1 MKGAGYPTLCRRV
14 RRSIP
19 LPAISALLESSERS
33 PVIIPSGTHIMVTKL
48 WAKLRA
54 GESFGRIIGPPI
66 PEGLVSGLLFCA
78 AISLLAVMI
87 TNGYRFT
94 IGPLSM
100 SAHHLRNPLLLF
112 LALFMLKVWLRG
124 ARMGMSIMAR
134 LRSPLILFLGAVFI
148 YNLNGTTA
156 LSGDTFPARYLPLSL
171 LRELDFDL
179 DEFPFLYEPQV
190 PYFLRRING
199 YIVSAYPPWAAIFA
213 LPIYLLP
220 IFGGLDSRSPLL
232 PELEKLAASLITALS
247 VVILFCALRRLTRV
261 HIAWVI
267 AVVYAFGTSS
277 LSTSS
282 QALFQHGPSQFFLC
296 LTLLWLVRGLAEP
309 RFSAYA
315 GFPLAWA
322 IICRPT
328 NALIALPIGAYM
340 LHKHRAQMIGFLL
353 GILPP
358 CSLYMTYNMWYFGS
372 PLTTGFGGTAVGPA
386 SFWKGASYLLSTP
399 LREGLLG
406 ILVSPSRGL
415 FIYSP
420 IFVFA
425 FVGMVMVWRKSGHVF
440 LKYLSLS
447 PFLAIFLAAKWV
459 SWWGGHSYGPRL
471 LADITPILCV
481 YLYPPFERS
490 EGNRFLKFTL
500 LGLCGLSFS
509 FHALGAFGSGSWNF
523 TPTNVD
529 YTPERLWSWVDSPLV
544 YYVAEIVTDVRRTFT
559 QLYRIVMDRLTGLNA
574 PQ

>member
-1 MKGAGYPTLCRRV
+1 
-14 RRSIP
+14 
-19 LPAISALLESSERS
+19 
-33 PVIIPSGTHIMVTKL
+33 MVTEL
-48 WAKLRA
+48 WATLRA
-54 GESFGRIIGPPI
+54 GKSFGRIMGPPI

-78 AISLLAVMI
+78 AISLFAVMI
-87 TNGYRFT
+87 TSGYRFT
-94 IGPLSM
+94 IGPLRM

-112 LALFMLKVWLRG
+112 LALLMLKAWLRG
-124 ARMGMSIMAR
+124 ARMGMSTRAQ
-134 LRSPLILFLGAVFI
+134 LQSPLLLFLGVVFI

-179 DEFPFLYEPQV
+179 DEFPFLYEPQI
-190 PYFLRRING
+190 PYFLRQING
-199 YIVSAYPPWAAIFA
+199 YIVSAYPPWAAILV

-220 IFGGLDSRSPLL
+220 VFGGVDSRSPLL
-232 PELEKLAASLITALS
+232 PEVEKLAASLITALS
-247 VVILFCALRRLTRV
+247 VVILFYALRRLTRV
-261 HIAWVI
+261 HIAWRV
-267 AVVYAFGTSS
+267 AVVYALGTSS
-277 LSTSS
+277 FSTSS

-296 LTLLWLVRGLAEP
+296 LTLYWFVRSLEKP

-340 LHKHRAQMIGFLL
+340 LHQRRDQMLGFLL
-353 GILPP
+353 ASLPP
-358 CSLYMTYNMWYFGS
+358 FTLYMTYNMRYFGS
-372 PLTTGFGGTAVGPA
+372 PLTTGFGGTAVSPA
-386 SFWKGASYLLSTP
+386 AFWKGTSYFLGTP
-399 LREGLLG
+399 LWEGLLG

-415 FIYSP
+415 LIYSP

-425 FVGMVMVWRKSGHVF
+425 FVGMVMVWSKSGHVF

-447 PFLAIFLAAKWV
+447 PFLAIFLVAKWV

-471 LADITPILCV
+471 LADITPIICV
-481 YLYPPFERS
+481 YLYPPFEQS
-490 EGNRFLKFTL
+490 EGNRVLKFML

-529 YTPERLWSWVDSPLV
+529 HAPERLWSWVDSPLV
-544 YYVAEIVTDVRRTFT
+544 YYVAELVTEVRRTFT
-559 QLYRIVMDRLTGLNA
+559 QLYRIGMDRLTSLNA